1 MASRALNYL
10 IGIDANGT
18 PAIGE
23 LNKVERAVE
32 GIDDGVDK
40 ISEPGRLDGFKGAFA
55 EASSSLGAMA
65 GPATLGALG
74 AGILKIAS
82 DASELAVSA
91 GQTAEALNLSAAD
104 ASALNAAF
112 ADAGYD
118 AAALVGLALSI
129 TEGLQDSPEIL
140 DRMGI
145 KAEELVE
152 PIDAI
157 RAGIDNWD
165 LLTPT
170 ERAKLFGEEGVLAI
184 SKMIGEGESLEDII
198 AGIDSTRIFSEEDIA
213 RGREYQASVADIK
226 GAYEGVVITLSD
238 SFLPALT
245 QIFSITAVIVET
257 LNKVK
262 LGGED
267 GIGIFSSL
275 ADIGIYVKDGWVDLF
290 NEINGEDFTDAKTS
304 IERYNAIIQAEAAD
318 SAAALDGVADAAN
331 AIPSNVP
338 VSVSVNTDF
347 ARAQIAAFYRD
358 LGSGLTPVQPG
369 SGPRNITVN
378 LGRAVGMREVNRAI
392 ADWTHANG

>member
-32 GIDDGVDK
+32 GIDDSIDD
-40 ISEPGRLDGFKGAFA
+40 IAEPGRLDGFKGAFA
-55 EASSSLGAMA
+55 DAAGSLGAMA
-65 GPATLGALG
+65 GPASVGALA
-74 AGILKIAS
+74 AGIFKIAS

-91 GQTAEALNLSAAD
+91 GQTAEALGLSAED

-112 ADAGYD
+112 TDAGYD
-118 AAALVGLALSI
+118 AAALVGLAFSI

-140 DRMGI
+140 DRLGL
-145 KAEELVE
+145 KAEEVVD

-165 LLTPT
+165 LLTPI

-184 SKMIGEGESLEDII
+184 SKMVGEGESLEDII
-198 AGIDSTRIFSEEDIA
+198 EGIDSTRIFSDEDIA
-213 RGREYQASVADIK
+213 RGKEYEAAVAEIK
-226 GAYEGVVITLSD
+226 GAWEGVVIELSG
-238 SFLPALT
+238 SVVPALT
-245 QIFSITAVIVET
+245 EILSVSATIVET

-262 LGGED
+262 VGGED

-275 ADIGIYVKDGWVDLF
+275 FDLGKYVKDGWVDLY
-290 NEINGEDFTDAKTS
+290 NEINGEDFDEAKVNV
-304 IERYNAIIQAEAAD
+304 ERYNEIIQSGARD
-318 SAAALDGVADAAN
+318 SADAIDEIGAAVDGIPTNKTVVVGVDTSFAAQ
-331 AIPSNVP
+331 
-338 VSVSVNTDF
+338 
-347 ARAQIAAFYRD
+347 QIAAFYRS
-358 LGSGLTPVQPG
+358 LGSSPTPVQPV

-392 ADWTHANG
+392 VDWTHANG